1 MASHAA
7 ENDLTL
13 FDQDLNDTVEYEDLS
28 METSNT
34 SSPNSGNLIY
44 PYKRVRS
51 ESEDSDPSE
60 NNTKKHISLPTHD

>member
-1 MASHAA
+1 MASRAA

-34 SSPNSGNLIY
+34 IVVFTPHVPVFFWPRRHNF
-44 PYKRVRS
+44 
-51 ESEDSDPSE
+51 
-60 NNTKKHISLPTHD
+60 